1 MRRPWFEATPAL
13 AAAGVPIV
21 LATHRPSSPFERILR
36 MAGLPDYA
44 FAETLNGAAKP
55 KAFADVGGLA
65 AYIER
70 HRNAQAIELVDV
82 EDITLDGRDDLLTGV
97 QVFTLLPDNGRDT
110 CLGYAWLKGQG
121 RERLEPALLRARHD
135 AGRRAAA

>member
-1 MRRPWFEATPAL
+1 MRRPWFESGPAL
-13 AAAGVPIV
+13 AAAGFPIN
-21 LATHRPSSPFERILR
+21 LTAHRAASPLERILR
-36 MAGLPDYA
+36 MAGMPDFA

-55 KAFADVGGLA
+55 KAFADMGGLA

-82 EDITLDGRDDLLTGV
+82 EDITLEGRDEFLTGV
-97 QVFTLLPDNGRDT
+97 QVFTLLPDNGRDA

-121 RERLEPALLRARHD
+121 RERLEPALRRARQD
-135 AGRRAAA
+135 LGRRAAA